1 MGRHYLYIA
10 MTPRRQSNSIY
21 IELITAHSY
30 FPAPAPNEPRDS
42 LQFPFLRAIGELE
55 YYV

>member
-1 MGRHYLYIA
+1 